1 MGLNGQLSL
10 KPTPEAQ
17 VQALIAAKG
26 QITFA
31 EFMEAALY
39 HPKGG
44 FYSTGGGVG
53 PDFFTSPAAHPAFGA
68 LIAAQLS
75 SMWEALDRPSPM
87 YVIESGAGRGL
98 LAADVLAAA
107 SGSFAK
113 ALRYV
118 AVDRAA
124 GPIVSSDAGSVTAS
138 GLPFR
143 GLVGCIVSNELIDA
157 FPVHRFRVVDGR
169 AEEIYVTTNAEG
181 GLTDRPRPPSTPFL
195 ESRISDLEAELPDG
209 FRGEVCPA
217 VNEWTAD
224 VAASLDRGFVITFDY
239 GYEGVE
245 LLRPDRTG
253 GTLQTYRRHIQGAA
267 LYKEIGRQ
275 DMTADVDFGL
285 LASVG
290 EAAGLRSIGRLDQA
304 AFLRRNG
311 FDDMLGRLRR
321 IDLTEPERQANR
333 MGMLELVKSPGLG
346 DFKVLVQEK
355 NTGVSDA
362 AELAPGPSSADAR
375 EVPLLRPE
383 HMKLM
388 ESRYPH
394 LAWEPPE
401 DLWPSS

>member
-1 MGLNGQLSL
+1 M
-10 KPTPEAQ
+10 KPTPESQ
-17 VQALIAAKG
+17 IRALIAAKG

-68 LIAAQLS
+68 LIATQLR

-87 YVIESGAGRGL
+87 YVIEPGAGRGL

-107 SGSFAK
+107 SGAFAE

-143 GLVGCIVSNELIDA
+143 SLVGCIVSNELIDA
-157 FPVHRFRVVDGR
+157 FPVNRFRVVDGR

-181 GLTDRPRPPSTPFL
+181 ALTDRPGPPSTPYL
-195 ESRISDLEAELPDG
+195 ESRIRDLDTELPDG
-209 FRGEVCPA
+209 LRGEVCPA

-224 VAASLDRGFVITFDY
+224 VAASLDRGFVITIDY
-239 GYEGVE
+239 GCEGVE
-245 LLRPDRTG
+245 LLRPDRTR
-253 GTLQTYRRHIQGAA
+253 GTLQTYRRHVQGAA
-267 LYKEIGRQ
+267 LYNEIGRQ
-275 DMTADVDFGL
+275 DITADVDFGL

-290 EAAGLRSIGRLDQA
+290 EAAGLRTIGRLTQA

-311 FDDMLGRLRR
+311 FGHMMDRLRR
-321 IDLTEPERQANR
+321 MDLGERERQANR
-333 MGMLELVKSPGLG
+333 VGMLELVKSPGLG

-355 NTGVSDA
+355 NTGASDA
-362 AELAPGPSSADAR
+362 AQLSPGTSEIEATD
-375 EVPLLRPE
+375 VPLLRPE

-394 LAWEPPE
+394 LTWEPAD
-401 DLWPSS
+401 DLWQFK